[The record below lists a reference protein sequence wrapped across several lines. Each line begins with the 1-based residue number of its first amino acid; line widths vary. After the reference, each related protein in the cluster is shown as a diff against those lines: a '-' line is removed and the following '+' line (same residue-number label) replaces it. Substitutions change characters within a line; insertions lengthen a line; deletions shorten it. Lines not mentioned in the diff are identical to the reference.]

1 MIAIRNFLYKLFY
14 APKMKKIEN
23 ITRFDGIIRVLGQNS
38 GPMTLQGTNS
48 YVVGKGAR

>member
-1 MIAIRNFLYKLFY
+1 
-14 APKMKKIEN
+14 MKNIEN
-23 ITRFDGIIRVLGQNS
+23 ITRFDADGIIRVLGQNS